1 MPKLG
6 HSESVRLRRIEGRH
20 NALVK
25 ELRQAFSR
33 GELTAAGECAV
44 EGFRIVE
51 EAVRSGLRIRAVF
64 FSESGEDRAAR
75 LLPQIGAHV
84 ETLLLPDKLFASA
97 VPSETPQGA
106 AALVQMKKFSA
117 SDVVERESSGP
128 IVVIAGIQDPGNLG
142 TILRSAEAFGVRG
155 VLVGE
160 GSVSPYNSKVVRA
173 SAGSLFRLA
182 LAKAGLSD
190 AVGQLRA
197 RGVRLVASSSH
208 KGVQLQ
214 RANLA
219 GDVALFIGSE
229 GAGIDK
235 KLLGQMDELVSIP
248 HSARVESL
256 NAGVAASII
265 LYEITRQ
272 SEESK
277 QSAVVSHEL

>member
-1 MPKLG
+1 
-6 HSESVRLRRIEGRH
+6 
-20 NALVK
+20 VK
-25 ELRQAFSR
+25 ELRHAFSR
-33 GELTAAGECAV
+33 GELTATGECAV

-128 IVVIAGIQDPGNLG
+128 IVVIAGVQDPGNLG

-208 KGVQLQ
+208 KGVQLE

-265 LYEITRQ
+265 LYEIARQ